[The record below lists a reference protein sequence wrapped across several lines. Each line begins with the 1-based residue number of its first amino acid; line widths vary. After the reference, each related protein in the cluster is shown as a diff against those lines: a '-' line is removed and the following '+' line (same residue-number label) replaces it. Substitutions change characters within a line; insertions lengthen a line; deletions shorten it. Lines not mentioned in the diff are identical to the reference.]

1 MAKPGVV
8 EVAKPGA
15 AEVAKPAAAEVAKP
29 AAAAAKRLVVG
40 LRLASTVGAAESTV
54 GAEAARKVPADGP
67 ARRATLPEVAGPTTL
82 RPNKA
87 PLRSSACFCVRA
99 LSEQPS
105 RLCIT
110 HHANKEC
117 SALWFAH
124 SNEICMI

>member
-1 MAKPGVV
+1 MAKP
-8 EVAKPGA
+8 AA
-15 AEVAKPAAAEVAKP
+15 AEVAKPAAAEVAKLAAAEVAKP

-67 ARRATLPEVAGPTTL
+67 ARRSTLPEVAGATTL
-82 RPNKA
+82 RPNKV
-87 PLRSSACFCVRA
+87 PLRTGVRA

-105 RLCIT
+105 RRCIT
-110 HHANKEC
+110 NHANKEC
-117 SALWFAH
+117 SALWFTH